1 MVILLQSNHSTA
13 ALEQALADAQNQLR
27 QDAAL
32 HQDAIKIMQA
42 ELDEAIRRIDEVLLV
57 FAYTKLNPS
66 VSVYCLT
73 VTDCCILDHCQAQNA
88 EAALRS
94 QLAHQSSH
102 SSPAAATVPADYV
115 SRAGPPLSF
124 SGVLLIVHNACLSV
138 CVQEELKAARDTL
151 TAELATE
158 RENYVVLKQ
167 RTSDLLGKHR
177 ELRDKFAQSDQQW
190 QQQRLDY
197 TSEIADLSRLLEQTK
212 AELHMIRTAEQVLI
226 GSRVLHRTHT

>member
-1 MVILLQSNHSTA
+1 
-13 ALEQALADAQNQLR
+13 
-27 QDAAL
+27 
-32 HQDAIKIMQA
+32 
-42 ELDEAIRRIDEVLLV
+42 
-57 FAYTKLNPS
+57 
-66 VSVYCLT
+66 
-73 VTDCCILDHCQAQNA
+73 
-88 EAALRS
+88 
-94 QLAHQSSH
+94 
-102 SSPAAATVPADYV
+102 
-115 SRAGPPLSF
+115 
-124 SGVLLIVHNACLSV
+124 
-138 CVQEELKAARDTL
+138 VQEELKAARDTL

-212 AELHMIRTAEQVLI
+212 AELHMIRSAEQVLI